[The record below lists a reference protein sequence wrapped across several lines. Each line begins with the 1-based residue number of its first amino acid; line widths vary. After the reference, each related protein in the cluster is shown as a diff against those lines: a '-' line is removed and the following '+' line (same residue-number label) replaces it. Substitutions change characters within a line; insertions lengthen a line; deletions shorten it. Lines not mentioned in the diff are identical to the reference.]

1 MIVTVAGEVFEGF
14 RGQRTVRRIRDEDI
28 AEAIKPTIQREFCP
42 AEFDAEVRND
52 LCEERLELWRDSLL
66 DRRACCVVF
75 SKRLAEVLYL
85 GYRPI

>member
-1 MIVTVAGEVFEGF
+1 MIVTIAGEVFEGF

-28 AEAIKPTIQREFCP
+28 AEAIKATIQRGFCS

-52 LCEERLELWRDSLL
+52 LCEKRLELWRDPLL